1 MILIS
6 IKLKQLIQDT
16 LFAEVEQLLSSKII
30 KIKLLQLLDLE
41 DISKMDMFKRVRLK
55 LNRHIHSQKV

>member
-1 MILIS
+1 MILMS

-16 LFAEVEQLLSSKII
+16 LFVEVEQPLSSKII

-41 DISKMDMFKRVRLK
+41 DISKMGMFKRVRLK